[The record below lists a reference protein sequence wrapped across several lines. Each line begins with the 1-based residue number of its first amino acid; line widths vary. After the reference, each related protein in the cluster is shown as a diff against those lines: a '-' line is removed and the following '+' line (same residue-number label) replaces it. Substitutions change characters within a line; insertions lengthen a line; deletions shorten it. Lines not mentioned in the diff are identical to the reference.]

1 MFLSEVLAQSLARKH
16 PILNRFDRLM
26 LLRGRRM
33 SLLPLTAE
41 NAVKGVTC

>member
-16 PILNRFDRLM
+16 PILSLLDRLM

-33 SLLPLTAE
+33 SLLPLTSE
-41 NAVKGVTC
+41 TAVKGVSC

>member
-16 PILNRFDRLM
+16 PILSLLDRLM

-33 SLLPLTAE
+33 SLLPANPE
-41 NAVKGVTC
+41 IAAKGVSC